1 MGWITRAVAVGVV
14 TAGGVAAGR
23 AITARAYGRWPGS
36 LRRAKLPEWLVVTVY
51 TSPAQV
57 AAPEGHLPE
66 PLERLGDRIEVQ
78 IRPAPGDRGTELRA
92 RPRPTG
98 ETAPGPQAWR
108 ELRLA
113 LRQSKQLIE
122 AGEILSPDKP
132 PTTRDT
138 PLSRPLAYAIRHAQE
153 EGRL

>member
-1 MGWITRAVAVGVV
+1 M
-14 TAGGVAAGR
+14 
-23 AITARAYGRWPGS
+23 
-36 LRRAKLPEWLVVTVY
+36 Y

-92 RPRPTG
+92 RPRIG
-98 ETAPGPQAWR
+98 GDPQRWR

-122 AGEILSPDKP
+122 TGEILSPDEP
-132 PTTRDT
+132 PTTRKT
-138 PLSRPLAYAIRHAQE
+138 ALSRPLAYATRHARE